1 MPWCNCLGSPWI
13 LGTPFV
19 TTKSKADQSPDRRLI
34 KKYPNRR
41 LYDTDTSSYVTLAQV
56 KELVVHGEAI
66 LVRDAKT
73 DEDLTR
79 SILLQIILEEEAGG
93 TPMFTEAVLSNII
106 RFYGNAMQGFMGPF
120 IEKNVQSFT
129 EMQRAFADQS
139 AGLSPE
145 MWTKMLSAQSPVTT
159 GMMGSYVEQTQ
170 NLFLQMQEQF
180 AKQTGDML
188 GAFTRKK

>member
-1 MPWCNCLGSPWI
+1 MPWCSYHGSPWI
-13 LGTPFV
+13 LGTSFV
-19 TTKSKADQSPDRRLI
+19 TTKPKTDDTDHRRLI

-56 KELVVHGEAI
+56 KDLVVQGEAI

-73 DEDLTR
+73 EEDLTR

-93 TPMFTEAVLSNII
+93 SPMFTEPVLSNII

-139 AGLSPE
+139 ASLSPE
-145 MWTKMLSAQSPVTT
+145 IWAKMLTAQSPVTT
-159 GMMGSYVEQTQ
+159 GMMGNYVEQTQ
-170 NLFLQMQEQF
+170 NLFLQMQDQF

>member
-1 MPWCNCLGSPWI
+1 M
-13 LGTPFV
+13 
-19 TTKSKADQSPDRRLI
+19 TTKNKAEQPANRRLI

-41 LYDTDTSSYVTLAQV
+41 LYDTDTSSYVTLSQV
-56 KELVVHGEAI
+56 KDLVVNGDAI

-73 DEDLTR
+73 EEDITR

-93 TPMFTEAVLSNII
+93 TPMFTEAVLANII
-106 RFYGNAMQGFMGPF
+106 RFYGNTMQGFMGPF

-129 EMQRAFADQS
+129 EMQRNFS
-139 AGLSPE
+139 EKGGGLTPDI
-145 MWTKMLSAQSPVTT
+145 WTTMLKGNTPAAK
-159 GMMGSYVEQTQ
+159 GLMGSYVEQTQ
-170 NLFLQMQEQF
+170 GLLLQMQENF